1 MENKV
6 FCINAQPPAQ
16 CLGILPMRQSLSQ
29 AVTVGRVHTFA
40 LAGHYPPVNAGH
52 QAVFSALWQV
62 ARNV

>member
-6 FCINAQPPAQ
+6 FFINAQPPAQ

-40 LAGHYPPVNAGH
+40 LAGHYPP
-52 QAVFSALWQV
+52 
-62 ARNV
+62 